1 MGGGTCALA
10 HNILFSYH
18 KDIQLNIEK
27 GNGMNGKLSIIALA
41 LLSGVVM
48 AAPERVWSITEGNG
62 KTIHPYG
69 KWYTYTYSETGS
81 AAKIDTATTST
92 AKVITASVGRTVSSS
107 AGVGFGWGA
116 KQDSIKD
123 LSAYEGVC
131 LTYAAEAAFRLD
143 FKQTTVKDGNYNG
156 YNVPA
161 QASIDTIYIPFS
173 ELAQEKGWGVTRALD
188 LTKQTGV
195 QFSYKQSFVETEGVL
210 KNVIKIAAIHFG
222 SSCGGH
228 APNLKTG
235 VVNPDSKTLY
245 EGDTLKIGFKEIFE
259 DADGDNLN
267 ITMSMAANAPVVDLK
282 GAKSYSMSDVA
293 WLKSK
298 PNPASGASTTVSFQ
312 ATDPTGKSVSY
323 TVKISL
329 IDRQNPPVAVN
340 DNYTVDEDSKL
351 TVSAAKGVLRND
363 YDDDDDPDNPSITAT
378 LDSTTQHGVLT
389 FSGSGFTYTP
399 EADFYG
405 TDYFVYHVT
414 DGSGKTSN
422 MATVTI
428 TVNNVEDPATL
439 TINHP
444 FLYVGSLDEDAV
456 NFEDGVKV
464 KEDFDDFDIFIPG
477 ENIEFSDPDVLTA
490 SFPLK
495 VACAKGLVEVA
506 YTKLSGNHVI
516 SVTAVPNANGKD
528 VIKLFTIDGKDTV
541 GISIPVEVTAV
552 ADKPVAKND
561 AYEMGQDTVN
571 VVSAKL
577 GVLANDINP
586 DGESKLK
593 AYLFEDADEGKVK
606 LATDGSFTY
615 EVGDF
620 NGEDIF
626 TYFVVNDEGDTSEV
640 AAVTLTVK
648 YRNRGPVVLAA
659 AKDSA
664 GARVA
669 ALNEDFPKAI
679 EFKATEVKTWFEDPE
694 GDAITFSASNPDSLL
709 NVTSSA
715 AGAITVKSVKDAC
728 GETTLDV
735 IATDSKNNSTT
746 FSLPVSIACVN
757 DAPVRLGASI
767 DTIYVPANGWRKAFY
782 VYDYY
787 DDPDDSVLTMRLTT
801 IDRDK
806 LIETKIEGDS
816 LITKLYDENRFLQKK
831 VAYIIKINVN
841 DAAGAAGVQKT
852 FVFMVGENMALPQV
866 ASASKMG
873 WQGAIRAE
881 QGVAAIFD
889 MQGRVMW
896 KSALPVSEAQV
907 RNAAAKVQGRKVL
920 RVNSQ
925 TWTIK

>member
-1 MGGGTCALA
+1 
-10 HNILFSYH
+10 
-18 KDIQLNIEK
+18 
-27 GNGMNGKLSIIALA
+27 MNGKLSIIALA

-69 KWYTYTYSETGS
+69 KWYTYTYSESGS
-81 AAKIDTATTST
+81 AAKIDTATTAT
-92 AKVITASVGRTVSSS
+92 AKVITASVGRTISSS

-123 LSAYEGVC
+123 LSIYEGVC

-161 QASIDTIYIPFS
+161 QASIDTIFIPFS

-222 SSCGGH
+222 SSCSSH

-235 VVNPDSKTLY
+235 VTSPDSKTLY

-259 DADGDNLN
+259 DADGDDLN
-267 ITMSMAANAPVVDLK
+267 ITMSMSGDIVDLK
-282 GAKSYSMSDVA
+282 EAKSYSMSDFA

-298 PNPASGASTTVSFQ
+298 PNPASGASATVSFQ

-323 TVKISL
+323 TVKVSL
-329 IDRQNPPVAVN
+329 VDRQNPPVAVN

-414 DGSGKTSN
+414 DGSGNTSN

-490 SFPLK
+490 GFPLK

-506 YTKLSGNHVI
+506 YTKISGNHVI

-541 GISIPVEVTAV
+541 GISIPVEVAAV

-577 GVLANDINP
+577 GVLANDVNP
-586 DGESKLK
+586 DGASVLK
-593 AYLFEDADEGKVK
+593 AYLFEDADHGKVK

-626 TYFVVNDEGDTSEV
+626 TYFVVNAEGDTSEV
-640 AAVTLTVK
+640 AAVTLTVE

-659 AKDSA
+659 ARDTA

-669 ALNEDFPKAI
+669 ALNEDFAKTI
-679 EFKATEVKTWFEDPE
+679 EFKASEVKTWFEDPE
-694 GDAITFSASNPDSLL
+694 GDPISFRASNPDSLL
-709 NVTSSA
+709 NVTSTV
-715 AGAITVKSVKDAC
+715 AGTITVKAVRDAC

-735 IATDSKNNSTT
+735 IATDSANNSTT
-746 FSLPVSIACVN
+746 FSLPVSIDCVN
-757 DAPVRLGASI
+757 DVPVRIGAAA
-767 DTIYVPANGWRKAFY
+767 DTILVPPSGWRKAFY
-782 VYDYY
+782 VFDLFEDV
-787 DDPDDSVLTMRLTT
+787 DDTVLTLKVTT
-801 IDRDK
+801 LNKERVIK
-806 LIETKIEGDS
+806 GEVIGDS
-816 LITKLYDENRFLQKK
+816 LIVNLFDDKVYLQKK
-831 VAYIIKINVN
+831 VPYSIKVNVT
-841 DAAGAAGVQKT
+841 DGMGKT
-852 FVFMVGENMALPQV
+852 AVPKTLVFLVDESMALPQV

-896 KSALPVSEAQV
+896 KSALPVSEADV
-907 RNAAAKVQGRKVL
+907 RNAAAKVQGRKIL
-920 RVNSQ
+920 QVNKQ